1 MSKVVSQHLQVFDE
15 PIVDDSTT
23 EFEYIEYLPRDSN
36 NMNKDGQHIIETI
49 DSDQYLPPHKA
60 VLEVRGRLVK
70 QADGSD
76 YNDDDAITLVN
87 GGWSLFK
94 SIQFQVNNQIVED
107 INLHLPQASTILNL
121 VQFSDDYGRSTA
133 TNMLWY
139 RDTASGSSSGNEF
152 APADE
157 IIAAGDVADGANIT
171 GASFR
176 THFSIARNAQYNSG
190 FRSRQLITTGDKDVC
205 MFLPLSSVLGF
216 CQDIDTVFVGVKHSL
231 VLTRQDSANVIH
243 KDAGV
248 ADGKFQIKHLS
259 LWMPKVTPSLEVAR
273 QIEQKLVLGFMKSLY
288 FEQCRIYRQQYGA
301 AELTPTWRVTTNNSE
316 QLPTHVFIAFAAAT
330 RDNNQEQ
337 NNQVFDH
344 ASVKRIQVRINSTQ
358 YPDRELETHFDIA
371 SRNYGRAYMMF
382 QEAVQKYADT
392 DSGSQV
398 SAEDFASIY
407 SIFHF
412 DVSKHKEK
420 LRTSSADVEVRWQ
433 LGGDFQVG
441 GNNTPYHVY
450 CLVMSERFLKLEA
463 LSGKMNIIV

>member
-36 NMNKDGQHIIETI
+36 NMNKDGQYIIETI
-49 DSDQYLPPHKA
+49 DSDQYLLPHKA

-107 INLHLPQASTILNL
+107 INLHLPQASTEPRP
-121 VQFSDDYGRSTA
+121 VQRRLIVYGRSTA

-216 CQDIDTVFVGVKHSL
+216 CKDIDTVVVGVKHGL

-243 KDAGV
+243 KDAEV

-259 LWMPKVTPSLEVAR
+259 LLMPKVTPSLEVAS
-273 QIEQKLVLGFMKSLY
+273 QIEQKLVSGFMKSLY

-330 RDNNQEQ
+330 RDNNQQ
-337 NNQVFDH
+337 QSNQVFDH
-344 ASVKRIQVRINSTQ
+344 ATVKRIQVRINSTQ
-358 YPDRELETHFDIA
+358 YPDRELETNFDVA
-371 SRNYGRAYMMF
+371 SRNYGRAYIVTVSLLL
-382 QEAVQKYADT
+382 AVTSHLFFTPTLDT
-392 DSGSQV
+392 
-398 SAEDFASIY
+398 ACTLPFPLLIL
-407 SIFHF
+407 HT
-412 DVSKHKEK
+412 
-420 LRTSSADVEVRWQ
+420 L
-433 LGGDFQVG
+433 
-441 GNNTPYHVY
+441 
-450 CLVMSERFLKLEA
+450 LET
-463 LSGKMNIIV
+463 